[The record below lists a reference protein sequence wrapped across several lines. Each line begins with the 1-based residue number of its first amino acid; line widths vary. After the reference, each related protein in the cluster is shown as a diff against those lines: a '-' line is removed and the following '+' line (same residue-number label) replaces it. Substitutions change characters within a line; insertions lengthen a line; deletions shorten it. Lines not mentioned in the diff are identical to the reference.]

1 MENGTTLIWLII
13 LVQKTRTEEVLF
25 SQIFYLFVSCWQHF
39 FYLIVTKVTEMVSK
53 ITRNR

>member
-25 SQIFYLFVSCWQHF
+25 SQFFYLLVSYWQHF
-39 FYLIVTKVTEMVSK
+39 FYQIVTKVREMVSK